1 MRKTL
6 AAGSAAALAT
16 SGLLFAAAPASAA
29 DATVSVLHAIP
40 AGSGADVVD
49 VYANGNLLID
59 NFTPGT
65 LKTVTV
71 PAGTYLLQVS
81 ADGQPAS
88 AAILTLNQEVPA
100 GANATVAAYLTADAK
115 PAIKTFINSTKMSPS
130 GQGNLTVR
138 HIAAAPVVDILANGA
153 KVDAL
158 SPLANGEEKMADLP
172 AATYSAA
179 VAATGTTTPVAP
191 TPADVPVKAGTTTI
205 VYAWGNLGATPST
218 FAVAT
223 QDVQQMP
230 AGVPAGEAGLAD
242 NGMFPAW
249 ALGLM
254 AAGALGAVVATRRL
268 AADRG

>member
-6 AAGSAAALAT
+6 AAGSAAALAS

-40 AGSGADVVD
+40 AGAGADVVD

-71 PAGTYLLQVS
+71 PAGTYALAVS

-115 PAIKTFINSTKMSPS
+115 PAIKTFINSTKMSPT

-153 KVDAL
+153 KVAAL
-158 SPLANGEEKMADLP
+158 SPLANGEEKLADLP

-179 VAATGTTTPVAP
+179 VAPTGTTTPVIG
-191 TPADVPVKAGTTTI
+191 PADVPVKAGTTTI
-205 VYAWGNLGATPST
+205 VYAWGATD
-218 FAVAT
+218 FGGFKVAT
-223 QDVQQMP
+223 QDVKQMP

-242 NGMFPAW
+242 NGGFPAW

-268 AADRG
+268 AVDRG

>member
-40 AGSGADVVD
+40 AGAGADVVD

-88 AAILTLNQEVPA
+88 AALLTLNQEVPA
-100 GANATVAAYLTADAK
+100 GANATVVAYLTADTPAA
-115 PAIKTFINSTKMSPS
+115 PAIKTFINNTKMSPS

-138 HIAAAPVVDILANGA
+138 HIAQAPVVDILANGA
-153 KVDAL
+153 KVAAL
-158 SPLANGEEKMADLP
+158 SPLANGEEKLADLP

-179 VAATGTTTPVAP
+179 VAATGTTAPVIG
-191 TPADVPVKAGTTTI
+191 PADVPVKAGTTTI
-205 VYAWGNLGATPST
+205 VYAWGNIATPSSL
-218 FAVAT
+218 AVAT
-223 QDVQQMP
+223 QEVKQMP

-242 NGMFPAW
+242 NGGFPAW